1 MENDPLA
8 AYLAALAR
16 DDCYRVDEVLKTAPH
31 ETTEVVYFVGANAA
45 ELGPFVRK
53 RIAVD
58 AAMGDAYGHLFQAQ
72 RAGRRF
78 RHLPRIYAVHTT
90 GDELVVVDITV
101 PSKLSAEER
110 KLVEQL
116 AAQPSFQKA
125 ESVKNQNIFERMKSF
140 FR

>member
-16 DDCYRVDEVLKTAPH
+16 DDCYRVDEVLKTVPH

-58 AAMGDAYGHLFQAQ
+58 AAMWDAYGHLFRAQ

-78 RHLPRIYAVHTT
+78 RHLPRIYDVHTT
-90 GDELVVVDITV
+90 GDELVVQV
-101 PSKLSAEER
+101 SKDAVKSKAPVVTERLSFTEDNLRVIVGAA
-110 KLVEQL
+110 LVFTGE
-116 AAQPSFQKA
+116 
-125 ESVKNQNIFERMKSF
+125 V
-140 FR
+140 